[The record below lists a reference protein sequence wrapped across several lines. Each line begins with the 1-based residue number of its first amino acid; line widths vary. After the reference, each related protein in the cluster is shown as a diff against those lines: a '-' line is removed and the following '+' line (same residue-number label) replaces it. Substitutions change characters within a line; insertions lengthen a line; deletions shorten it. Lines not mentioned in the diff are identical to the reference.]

1 LILNKK
7 FIKCFLIKFTKT
19 KVISHTEHIKFDTT
33 KPEFVKVLRK
43 RVNKYFKD
51 NNISKNSNS
60 MMVFKTIF
68 MLSLYFVPYFL
79 ILFGVVSSF
88 SSLICWSFM
97 GFGMAGIGLS
107 VMHDANHNAYSKNPN
122 VNKWVGYFLNLV
134 GGYDLNWRVQH
145 NVLHHTYTNIIGH
158 DEDVDAGIVLRFS
171 KDQPRKRHHG
181 FQHIYAWFLYG
192 LMTISWLLSKDFIQ
206 LRKYNKKGLLK
217 TQGVSMKKA
226 MFQLTF
232 WKAFYVFY
240 VIALPT
246 ILTGNFLIVILGVL
260 LMQFIAG
267 LFLTIVFLCAHIVD
281 QTEFPLPDNKGV
293 VNQNWYIH
301 QLETTANF
309 SNNKSFFSWFIGGLN
324 YQIEHHLFPNI
335 CHVHYHELSKI
346 VKKTASEYN
355 VPYHASNTFLG
366 ALNHHYKHLKYM
378 GQKSI

>member
-1 LILNKK
+1 
-7 FIKCFLIKFTKT
+7 
-19 KVISHTEHIKFDTT
+19 
-33 KPEFVKVLRK
+33 
-43 RVNKYFKD
+43 
-51 NNISKNSNS
+51 
-60 MMVFKTIF
+60 MMVFKTVF
-68 MLSLYFVPYFL
+68 MLCLYFIPYAL
-79 ILFGVVSSF
+79 IVSGLVISYY
-88 SSLICWSFM
+88 SLICWSIM

-107 VMHDANHNAYSKNPN
+107 IMHDANHNAYSKNPK
-122 VNKWVGYFLNLV
+122 VNQWVGYFINLV

-171 KDQPRKRHHG
+171 KDQPRKLHHG

-192 LMTISWLLSKDFIQ
+192 LMTLSWLLSKDFIQ

-226 MFQLTF
+226 LFQLSF
-232 WKAFYVFY
+232 WKILYVVY
-240 VIALPT
+240 VI
-246 ILTGNFLIVILGVL
+246 LIPSFFTREYLLVISGVL

-324 YQIEHHLFPNI
+324 YQIEHHLFPTI

-346 VKKTASEYN
+346 VKKTALEYN

-366 ALNHHYKHLKYM
+366 ALNHHYKHLKLM
-378 GQKSI
+378 GKKPA